1 MTHNDSSNSGRAR
14 RLAVLAAAMLA
25 GSALV
30 GPAAADVPSMAAAQD
45 SAAVDKMLS
54 EAQKAMKAGNG
65 RAALILFKNAV
76 SAAPRNGSARAQLG
90 IVLILVGDNPGAERE
105 LRQARKDGAPEL
117 LVLPPL
123 FQVMLARGESQV
135 LLDQFPDPGTGANRP
150 AAADILKGRAL
161 AFQNLNKKSDA
172 IAAMDHSLALRRD
185 WAGLLTRARL
195 SFAQGDSPTAMKFI
209 DESIAKSNSPEP
221 MLSKVGML
229 LAAGRSAEAVDL
241 SNQVLAKYPDN
252 QQARFAR
259 VEGYIDL
266 KRDSEAKSEVDSLL
280 TKYPNASLGIYY
292 RALLLARAGD
302 YKGAWNF
309 AQNLPT
315 DFRDTSPRIA
325 LMISQMA
332 IRAGN
337 METGASILNRLLLKN
352 PNLIAARLRLGIIRM
367 SQNNPEAALEVLQP
381 IKDSVDPNIAELLA
395 NVYLKLG
402 RPEDAL
408 SAFKRLGA
416 SIKNRPDVQRNLGVL
431 EIRTGRMDQ
440 GIADLT
446 QIIAKN
452 PADLTVVDPLI
463 NALVGQRRFAEALA
477 VADRVGKDPSRRTVA
492 LIYRGGILFSQ
503 HEYSGA
509 EVAFNRAIQSDPKN
523 TGALSARADLLVA
536 TQRPSE
542 AIRDLRTILSLDSKN
557 SQALLKLAAIATQ
570 QGDDRT
576 VRDTLKR
583 AIEISPNSATPRL
596 VLINYLNSHGKASEG
611 LAAANDLLRVQP
623 NNTEGL
629 ALLGGTQLVLGQKQE
644 AITTYRRLVS
654 LSPTSAAPQ
663 LLLGNAL
670 SISGDRAGAVRAL
683 ETAAKLNPASP
694 EVKSAQINFQFNQK
708 NADAAVA
715 LARAF
720 QAANPGATADV
731 LLAST
736 LDRAH
741 HRDEAIAILGKSVSD
756 RPNPAVLLQMVRLV
770 VQAGDLARAG
780 NLMSTWLAKNPN
792 DLGIRLEYANLLMQQ
807 QSTAQATAQFQ
818 AVLRQDPNNVVALN
832 NLGWLL
838 QTSDPKRA
846 LSMLTLAQ
854 KLAPNS
860 PDVADTLGWA
870 KLQQKDVAGGL
881 ALLNKAHA
889 SQPGNGEISYHLV
902 VALDA
907 AGQRGPA
914 RQLLKTLLASGVKF
928 QDLPA
933 ANKLAAGWR

>member
-1 MTHNDSSNSGRAR
+1 VTHNDSSNSGKAR
-14 RLAVLAAAMLA
+14 RLALLAAAMLA

-30 GPAAADVPSMAAAQD
+30 GPAAGDVPSMAAAQN
-45 SAAVDKMLS
+45 SADVDKMLS
-54 EAQKAMKAGNG
+54 DAQKAMKAGNG
-65 RAALILFKNAV
+65 RAAMILLKNAV
-76 SAAPRNGSARAQLG
+76 NAAPRNGNARAQLG
-90 IVLILVGDNPGAERE
+90 VVLILVGDSPGAERE

-123 FQVMLARGESQV
+123 FQVMLTRGESQV
-135 LLDQFPDPGTGANRP
+135 LLDQFPDPGTGSNRP

-172 IAAMDHSLALRRD
+172 IAAMDRSLAVRRD

-195 SFAQGDSPTAMKFI
+195 SFIQGDSPTAMKFI
-209 DESIAKSNSPEP
+209 DESIVKSNSPEP

-229 LAAGRSAEAVDL
+229 LAAGKSSDAVDL
-241 SNQVLAKYPDN
+241 ANQVLAKYPDN

-259 VEGYIDL
+259 VEAYIDL
-266 KRDSEAKSEVDSLL
+266 KRDREAKAEVDSLL
-280 TKYPNASLGIYY
+280 AKYPNASLGVYY
-292 RALLLARAGD
+292 RSLLLARAGD

-309 AQNLPT
+309 AQNLPA
-315 DFRDTSPRIA
+315 DFRDTSPRIS
-325 LMISQMA
+325 LMIAQIA

-337 METGASILNRLLLKN
+337 TETGASILNRLLLKS
-352 PNLIAARLRLGIIRM
+352 PDLVAARLRLGAIRM
-367 SQNNPEAALEVLQP
+367 SQNNPAAALDVLQP
-381 IKDSVDPNIAELLA
+381 IKDSGDPTVAELLA
-395 NVYLKLG
+395 NVYLRLG
-402 RPEDAL
+402 RAEDAL
-408 SAFKRLGA
+408 SAFKRLDA
-416 SIKNRPDVQRNLGVL
+416 VARNRADVRRNLGIL
-431 EIRTGRMDQ
+431 EIRTGRTDQ

-446 QIIAKN
+446 QLVAKN
-452 PADLTVVDPLI
+452 PSDLTAVDPLI

-477 VADRVGKDPSRRTVA
+477 VADRVGKDPSRRTIA

-509 EVAFNRAIQSDPKN
+509 EVAFNRAVQSDPKS

-542 AIRDLRTILSLDSKN
+542 AIRDLRAILSLDSKN
-557 SQALLKLAAIATQ
+557 SRALLKLAAIAAQ

-583 AIEISPNSATPRL
+583 AIEISPDNATPRL
-596 VLINYLNSHGKASEG
+596 VLINYLNSHGKVSEG

-629 ALLGGTQLVLGQKQE
+629 ALLGGTQLVLEQKKE
-644 AITTYRRLVS
+644 AIATYRRLVS
-654 LSPTSAAPQ
+654 LVPTSAAPQ

-670 SISGDRAGAVRAL
+670 AISGDKAGAARAL
-683 ETAAKLNPASP
+683 ETAAKLNPVSP
-694 EVKSAQINFQFNQK
+694 EVKNAQINFQFNQG

-720 QAANPGATADV
+720 QAANTGPTADV
-731 LLAST
+731 MLAAT

-741 HRDEAIAILGKSVSD
+741 HRDEAIVILGKSLTD
-756 RPNPAVLLQMVRLV
+756 RPNAAVLLQMVHLV
-770 VQAGDLARAG
+770 ARAGDQARAG

-792 DLGIRLEYANLLMQQ
+792 DLGVRLEYANLLMQQ
-807 QSTAQATAQFQ
+807 PSNAQAVAQFQ
-818 AVLRQDPNNVVALN
+818 TVLKQDPNNVVALN
-832 NLGWLL
+832 NLGWLV
-838 QTSDPKRA
+838 QSSDPKRA
-846 LSMLTLAQ
+846 LSLLTLAQ

-933 ANKLAAGWR
+933 ANKLAANWR